1 MDGVGTAPS
10 LEGMSRSLGEAILMK
25 TVLEGK
31 DFQTARKEAV
41 EEAEVAQP
49 RSAPAATPAR
59 AAAPTPAREAPAV
72 ILEVETLQ
80 VSQVSLE
87 VRTPGAS
94 LSFQATRI
102 EAQRVL
108 LQASGG
114 SRPPAAGF
122 GPPPQDPLVLD
133 LDGAGPRTTGAEGA
147 QVFDLAGD
155 GAFKPTSFVT
165 GGTAFLALDRNG
177 NGRIDDGRE
186 LFGDQHGAAD
196 GYAELAR
203 FDQNRDQ
210 RIDGQDEVFGALRLL
225 YGDGTLQSLA
235 GAGISALALNADP
248 TTART
253 TGGDEV
259 FKRATAERADGSSL
273 QSYALYLQRFEV
285 HA

>member
-1 MDGVGTAPS
+1 MDGVGTAPNAG
-10 LEGMSRSLGEAILMK
+10 GMSRSLGEAILMK

-31 DFQTARKEAV
+31 DFQTARREAA
-41 EEAEVAQP
+41 EEAEGAQP
-49 RSAPAATPAR
+49 RSAPAAAPDR
-59 AAAPTPAREAPAV
+59 AAAPPPAREGPAV
-72 ILEVETLQ
+72 ILEVQTLQ

-102 EAQRVL
+102 EAQRLL

-114 SRPPAAGF
+114 PRPPAEG
-122 GPPPQDPLVLD
+122 GPPPQDPLVID
-133 LDGAGPRTTGAEGA
+133 LDGTGPRTTGAEGA

-155 GAFKPTSFVT
+155 GVFKPTSFVA
-165 GGTAFLALDRNG
+165 GNTAFLALDRNG

-196 GYAELAR
+196 GFAELAR

-210 RIDGQDEVFGALRLL
+210 RIDARDESFGALRLL

-235 GAGISALALNADP
+235 GAGISALALNADA

-259 FKRATAERADGSSL
+259 FKRAAVEREDGSSL
-273 QSYALYLQRFEV
+273 QNYALYLQRFD
-285 HA
+285 ALA